1 MVECFPVSTS
11 DFKKIATEGFIFVD
25 KSLMI
30 RDIIRYKQAAF
41 LFTRPRRFGK
51 TMNLDMLRAFFD
63 IENKDGKEMFSKLKI
78 ANDSESMAHLGKY
91 RVIRLDLS
99 SSESSSM
106 KDFLESFAS
115 IISRVLRNFKRI
127 PECNSIPD
135 YERELFMEYGKRTA
149 SESMLAQSISYL
161 CQWIEDAYDD
171 ETVILIDEYDKP
183 VRSAYLAG
191 YYEEFMEFFKKFMES
206 TLKTNTL
213 YRFAVVTGCSRISKE
228 TLFSGLN
235 NLKEFDIFQTGFDE
249 EFGFTESELQS
260 LIKNTSIPIEEVGI
274 MKSYYDGYRFGEKD
288 VYNPYSVMNHLQ
300 DYIGGSKK
308 PISYWVQSGDASL
321 ISDVLGRTAPEFRDS
336 VISLGVPG
344 NSFEGKV
351 NPKMNFQNLF
361 STNENELEEA
371 AITLLVTSGYLKA
384 IPLEEG
390 KYRFTIPNEEVFEA
404 FDALITSLNIADT
417 RNVTSLMGHIYSK
430 NEDKATME
438 LNTLLDGQSP
448 RDHYDE
454 RVHKIFMSAL
464 FGFSGLRYQTELGS
478 GDGFIDLYVK
488 GNRTKPGLLIEIKYK
503 DECDDLNSLAA
514 SALDQIRDKEYS
526 RNIDEAHILIGLA
539 FRKHTAK
546 ILFGST
552 VPKKN

>member
-30 RDIIRYKQAAF
+30 RNIIRYKQAAF

-78 ANDSESMAHLGKY
+78 AGDSESMAHLGKY

-99 SSESSSM
+99 STESSNM

-115 IISRVLRNFKRI
+115 MVSRTLRDFKRI
-127 PECNSIPD
+127 PECDSIPQ
-135 YERELFMEYGKRTA
+135 YERDLFMDYGKRTA
-149 SESMLAQSISYL
+149 SKAMLTESILRL
-161 CQWIEDAYDD
+161 CQWIEDAYED

-183 VRSAYLAG
+183 VRSAYLSG
-191 YYEEFMEFFKKFMES
+191 YYQEFMDFFKKFMES
-206 TLKTNTL
+206 TLKTNTF

-249 EFGFTESELQS
+249 EFGFTESELRF
-260 LIKNTSIPIEEVGI
+260 LIENTSIPAEEIDI

-300 DYIGGSKK
+300 DYIGGNKK

-321 ISDVLGRTAPEFRDS
+321 ISEVLNRTTPEFRDE

-344 NSFEGKV
+344 NYFDGRV

-384 IPLEEG
+384 VPLDDG
-390 KYRFTIPNEEVFEA
+390 RYRLTIPNEEVFDA
-404 FDALITSLNIADT
+404 FDALMTSLNIADAKK
-417 RNVTSLMGHIYSK
+417 VTHLMEYVYGMK
-430 NEDKATME
+430 ECEATEE
-438 LNTLLDGQSP
+438 LNELMDGQSP
-448 RDHYDE
+448 RDYYDE
-454 RVHKIFMSAL
+454 RTHKIFMSAL
-464 FGFSGLRYQTELGS
+464 FGFSGFRYQTELGS

-503 DECDDLNSLAA
+503 DECDDLISLAHN
-514 SALDQIRDKEYS
+514 ALDQIKDKEYS

-546 ILFGST
+546 MVFGGT
-552 VPKKN
+552 VPRKG